1 MCLEIW
7 KKINIFVKI
16 GNMNEATREQIIH
29 IQTRVIFEWFLKNI
43 TEFGRI
49 SDAASDK
56 IQRMFDIVNEKKD
69 DD

>member
-1 MCLEIW
+1 MYLEIW
-7 KKINIFVKI
+7 KEIHIFVKI

-43 TEFGRI
+43 NGVRI
-49 SDAASDK
+49 SDTASEK

-69 DD
+69 DN

>member
-1 MCLEIW
+1 
-7 KKINIFVKI
+7 VKI

>member
-1 MCLEIW
+1 
-7 KKINIFVKI
+7 
-16 GNMNEATREQIIH
+16 MNEATREQIIH

-43 TEFGRI
+43 NGFRI
-49 SDAASDK
+49 SDTASDK

>member
-1 MCLEIW
+1 MYLEIW
-7 KKINIFVKI
+7 KEIHIFVKI

-43 TEFGRI
+43 SGVRI
-49 SDAASDK
+49 SDTASDK

-69 DD
+69 DN

>member
-1 MCLEIW
+1 MYLEIW
-7 KKINIFVKI
+7 KEIHIFVKI

-43 TEFGRI
+43 NGFRI
-49 SDAASDK
+49 SDTASDK

-69 DD
+69 DN

>member
-1 MCLEIW
+1 LEIW

-43 TEFGRI
+43 PEFGRI